1 MSTFGDVYSFGIL
14 LLEIL
19 TGKTPTDGSFK
30 EGLNLHKYV
39 KMALPDHVM
48 EVVDPVLLTEVEET
62 SSIASDTMRR
72 IGNDKAL
79 ECLVSIMEVGV
90 SCSEEVP
97 GERTNISHAV
107 AELLRIR
114 EILLGTRRHGQRT

>member
-1 MSTFGDVYSFGIL
+1 
-14 LLEIL
+14 
-19 TGKTPTDGSFK
+19 
-30 EGLNLHKYV
+30 
-39 KMALPDHVM
+39 MALPDHVM
-48 EVVDPVLLTEVEET
+48 EVVDPILLKEVEET
-62 SSIASDTMRR
+62 SSIASDTMKR

-97 GERTNISHAV
+97 RERTNISLVV

-114 EILLGTRRHGQRT
+114 GILLGTRRHGQRT